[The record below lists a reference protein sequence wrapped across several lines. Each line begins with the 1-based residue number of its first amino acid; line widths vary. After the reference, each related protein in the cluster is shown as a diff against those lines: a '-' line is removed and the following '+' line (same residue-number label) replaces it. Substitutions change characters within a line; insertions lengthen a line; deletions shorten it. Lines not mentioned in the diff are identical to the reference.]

1 MNDMLFKHVLFK
13 DLRDYVKRTDYFSDY
28 TETEKAWIRKNL
40 NIVGEKELQLLF
52 NENLVTGLNKDKV
65 LELIKKENLKSGFL
79 YVIPYLEKYK
89 LILMAKSSTE
99 FFKNVILITDDPNSP
114 FWDVKSNLDEV
125 VYLKDENGNEAS
137 FDFKNIKIN
146 GHYTF
151 ELNGKDCSN
160 ICKGNNLLF
169 AKNCLF
175 TGESNFN
182 FIRGNNNQ
190 FKVPVSNLIGEANNL
205 IIKNDEIGLNSDI
218 IKQIIKFDNNYCI
231 DYLDLETLTHQFY
244 VVDTL
249 H

>member
-114 FWDVKSNLDEV
+114 FGTLSLIQMKQ
-125 VYLKDENGNEAS
+125 YILKTKTEMKLLS
-137 FDFKNIKIN
+137 ILKI
-146 GHYTF
+146 
-151 ELNGKDCSN
+151 
-160 ICKGNNLLF
+160 
-169 AKNCLF
+169 
-175 TGESNFN
+175 
-182 FIRGNNNQ
+182 
-190 FKVPVSNLIGEANNL
+190 
-205 IIKNDEIGLNSDI
+205 
-218 IKQIIKFDNNYCI
+218 
-231 DYLDLETLTHQFY
+231 
-244 VVDTL
+244 
-249 H
+249 